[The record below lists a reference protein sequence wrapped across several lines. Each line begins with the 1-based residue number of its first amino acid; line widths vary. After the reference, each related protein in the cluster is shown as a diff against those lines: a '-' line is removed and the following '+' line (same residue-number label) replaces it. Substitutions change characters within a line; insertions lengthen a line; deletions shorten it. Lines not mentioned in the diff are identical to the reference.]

1 MALVF
6 LFSIVLYSVERRR
19 RLKKGKILSFVMAV
33 IMICGLVVGTQNVV
47 KAADEPIC
55 VDGSYLT
62 DDESSEVTVGSMSR
76 GVYLKSG
83 SSTITKAGT
92 GKIAAGGNTVGQKS
106 VSKITVVVAVQQYKN
121 GNWYYYTSWSAS
133 NYNSSYVSSSKTL
146 SVPTGYYYRVC
157 CTHYA
162 DSDVSDSFTNGI
174 YI

>member
-6 LFSIVLYSVERRR
+6 LFSIVLYIVERRR
-19 RLKKGKILSFVMAV
+19 KLKKGKILSFVMAV
-33 IMICGLVVGTQNVV
+33 VMVCGLVVGTQSVV

-62 DDESSEVTVGSMSR
+62 EDEASEVTVGSMSR

-92 GKIAAGGNTVGQKS
+92 GKIAAGGNTVGQKT

-121 GNWYYYTSWSAS
+121 GNWYHYTSWSAT
-133 NYNSSYVSSSKTL
+133 NYNSNYVSSSKTL
-146 SVPTGYYYRVC
+146 SVPTGYYYRVY

-162 DSDVSDSFTNGI
+162 NSDVSDSYTNGI

>member
-1 MALVF
+1 M
-6 LFSIVLYSVERRR
+6 
-19 RLKKGKILSFVMAV
+19 KKGKILSFVMAV

>member
-1 MALVF
+1 M
-6 LFSIVLYSVERRR
+6 R
-19 RLKKGKILSFVMAV
+19 KGKILSLVMAV
-33 IMICGLVVGTQNVV
+33 LMVCGLVVGSQDIV
-47 KAADEPIC
+47 KAADNPIC

-62 DDESSEVTVGSMSR
+62 DDDSSEVTVGSMSR

-92 GKIAAGGNTVGQKS
+92 GMIAAGGNTVGQKS
-106 VSKITVVVAVQQYKN
+106 VSKITVVVKVQRYVN
-121 GNWYYYTSWSAS
+121 GYWNSYTSWTTT

-162 DSDVSDSFTNGI
+162 NSDVSDSYTDGI

>member
-1 MALVF
+1 MKKTKTLS
-6 LFSIVLYSVERRR
+6 LIMTMIMMCVLIFGAKSV
-19 RLKKGKILSFVMAV
+19 V
-33 IMICGLVVGTQNVV
+33 N
-47 KAADEPIC
+47 AADEPIC

-62 DDESSEVTVGSMSR
+62 QDESSEVTVGSMTR
-76 GVYLKSG
+76 GIYLKSG
-83 SSTITKAGT
+83 SSNVTRAGT

-106 VSKITVVVAVQQYKN
+106 VSKITVVVSVQQYKN
-121 GNWYYYTSWSAS
+121 GSWYYYTSWSAT

>member
-1 MALVF
+1 M
-6 LFSIVLYSVERRR
+6 
-19 RLKKGKILSFVMAV
+19 KKGKILSFVLTA
-33 IMICGLVVGTQNVV
+33 IMICGLVIGTQDVV

-62 DDESSEVTVGSMSR
+62 NDKSSEVTVGSMSR

-92 GKIAAGGNTVGQKS
+92 GKIAAGGNTVGQKA

-121 GNWYYYTSWSAS
+121 GNWYHYTSWSAT

-146 SVPTGYYYRVC
+146 NVPTGYYYRVYC
-157 CTHYA
+157 SHYA
-162 DSDVSDSFTNGI
+162 DSDVSGSYTNGI